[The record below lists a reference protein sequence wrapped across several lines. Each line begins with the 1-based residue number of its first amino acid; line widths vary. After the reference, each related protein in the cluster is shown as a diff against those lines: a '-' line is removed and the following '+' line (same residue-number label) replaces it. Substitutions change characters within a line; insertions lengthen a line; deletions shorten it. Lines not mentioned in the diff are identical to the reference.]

1 MGTHVCPW
9 YIGYL
14 LANPMRRLFQ
24 DPETI
29 LSPYI
34 KSGMKVLEV
43 GPGMG
48 FFSLPMARLIGET
61 GRIYCV
67 DLQEKMLKS
76 LQRRASKVHLLDRI
90 EICLCTESSLQ
101 IDKLVGVIDFA
112 LAFAVVHEVPDQK
125 RLFTE
130 IIQSLKEGG
139 LLLISEPQGHVTKEE
154 FEKTLL
160 IVQSKGMKL
169 LDSPN
174 IKRSHSAVLIKI

>member
-1 MGTHVCPW
+1 
-9 YIGYL
+9 
-14 LANPMRRLFQ
+14 MRRLFQ

-76 LQRRASKVHLLDRI
+76 LQRRASKVHLR
-90 EICLCTESSLQ
+90 
-101 IDKLVGVIDFA
+101 F
-112 LAFAVVHEVPDQK
+112 
-125 RLFTE
+125 RL
-130 IIQSLKEGG
+130 INLW
-139 LLLISEPQGHVTKEE
+139 
-154 FEKTLL
+154 
-160 IVQSKGMKL
+160 
-169 LDSPN
+169 
-174 IKRSHSAVLIKI
+174 VL